1 MAHSYEYKHANTHY
15 SCRSHKHL
23 CVEASSPSHAV
34 ALLALTIA
42 LMVVGAWISVP
53 LGPVPFTLQTFALM
67 LALMILPLR
76 LSVAATACYL
86 LLGAIGLPVFAS
98 MHGGLGI
105 YFGPTGGFIW
115 GFFLGMVIAGALCY
129 ALENVVHNFVVTRAI
144 AGVVFSLVVHVCGL
158 MQFMAVMHA
167 DIVKALMV
175 TTVPFAVVDVLKIV
189 VAVIVASAVV
199 RALRHRAA

>member
-1 MAHSYEYKHANTHY
+1 
-15 SCRSHKHL
+15 
-23 CVEASSPSHAV
+23 
-34 ALLALTIA
+34 
-42 LMVVGAWISVP
+42 
-53 LGPVPFTLQTFALM
+53 M

-115 GFFLGMVIAGALCY
+115 GFFLGMVLASALTC
-129 ALENVVHNFVVTRAI
+129 ALENVIHNFVATRAI

-158 MQFMAVMHA
+158 VQFMAVMHV
-167 DIVKALMV
+167 DLVKALMV

-199 RALRHRAA
+199 RALQHRTA

>member
-1 MAHSYEYKHANTHY
+1 MPTTREHNHTNAQHSC
-15 SCRSHKHL
+15 SSRKHL

-34 ALLALTIA
+34 ALVALTTA
-42 LMVVGAWISVP
+42 FMVVGAWISVP

-115 GFFLGMVIAGALCY
+115 GFFLGMVLASALTC
-129 ALENVVHNFVVTRAI
+129 ALENVIHNFVATRAI

-158 MQFMAVMHA
+158 VQFMAVMHVNL
-167 DIVKALMV
+167 VKALMV
-175 TTVPFAVVDVLKIV
+175 TTVPFAVVDVLKIF

-199 RALRHRAA
+199 RALQHRTA